1 MTAQVAVAGIYM
13 GSVSFAAY
21 HRFLSRGLALDD
33 ARNLVLLLMV
43 LFENARSERQSI
55 LRIPLSANWF
65 LLLAVVGAQ
74 AVHIAAMFI
83 PGLAQVLGTKPIGIL
98 EWVLVAAFAAS
109 LILVMELFKLLFSR
123 RFDRAVPN
131 RETASGPDVPP
142 REP

>member
-1 MTAQVAVAGIYM
+1 M

-43 LFENARSERQSI
+43 LFENAHALNARSKRQSI

-74 AVHIAAMFI
+74 AVHIASMFI
-83 PGLAQVLGTKPIGIL
+83 PGLAQVLGTKPIEIL

-109 LILVMELFKLLFSR
+109 L
-123 RFDRAVPN
+123 
-131 RETASGPDVPP
+131 
-142 REP
+142 